1 HLFLQLFA
9 QSGQLC
15 ERRVRVEAGGFL
27 FAWPRLEGLFALGG
41 ILASLSAIVLAA
53 LPVLPAITAAGILRA
68 VALFLRA
75 ALAFLPAALL
85 VAGLLAAVA
94 AMAAAS
100 AMVVARS
107 LEPLFT
113 PKQNRLGCFGF
124 GQLWLCRCC
133 GLVDRGGCRRR
144 GRTILALQGRLAL
157 GTAWGSIFDGSVTVA
172 SYRLHV
178 HFSSGSGFAASI
190 RTLCRRLLR
199 RRGGSRGLVVGSLE
213 REPFGVSGPC
223 VGHPRCFSG
232 PVRTAFL
239 AGVFARLSRRRRSLY
254 RGSLRCGGGLCGSVD
269 LFQPGLDLAFRSGLG
284 AIAKALE
291 NLLHVVRC
299 GAQDRQHGGSH
310 HEGLAVIGA
319 VRAGSQARLP
329 VDRRADQVCQTF
341 QYIHAHG
348 TAAKIAVAR
357 QPVEFLVEGLVD
369 HHRRAPG
376 GE

>member
-27 FAWPRLEGLFALGG
+27 FAWPRLEGRFALGG

-107 LEPLFT
+107 LEPLLT
-113 PKQNRLGCFGF
+113 PQQNRLGCFGFRF

-133 GLVDRGGCRRR
+133 GLIDRGRCRRR
-144 GRTILALQGRLAL
+144 GRAILALQGRLAL
-157 GTAWGSIFDGSVTVA
+157 GTAWDSIFDGSVTVA

-178 HFSSGSGFAASI
+178 HFSSASGVGASI
-190 RTLCRRLLR
+190 RNLCGRLLL

-213 REPFGVSGPC
+213 REPFGVSGRG
-223 VGHPRCFSG
+223 VGPPSCFSG
-232 PVRTAFL
+232 PICTASL
-239 AGVFARLSRRRRSLY
+239 AVVCARLPRRLRSLY
-254 RGSLRCGGGLCGSVD
+254 RGSLRFGGGLCGSVD

-291 NLLHVVRC
+291 NLLHVVLC
-299 GAQDRQHGGSH
+299 GSQDREHGGSH
-310 HEGLAVIGA
+310 HDGLGVIGA
-319 VRAGSQARLP
+319 EIGRASCR
-329 VDRRADQVCQTF
+329 
-341 QYIHAHG
+341 
-348 TAAKIAVAR
+348 
-357 QPVEFLVEGLVD
+357 
-369 HHRRAPG
+369 
-376 GE
+376 GERKSV